1 MNPVVKRLLA
11 IAAAALL
18 LVYVGVQ
25 GYLILVSP
33 LETETV
39 TRATGYQTVETTGV
53 VYRTETI
60 IAEKPDGYLFYT
72 VPNGGRVSRHGTIAQ
87 VYQSESD
94 ALKQQKLDMLEE
106 EIKALE
112 SINAQGMSNRV
123 NLSTINQQINE
134 VWLSIAT
141 EAQSATFTDM
151 SALHTRLLDL
161 LNKKQLTIGRVENF
175 NTRLEALRAEKQEL
189 AGTFRPSVGSVSSPA
204 AGYFISQLDGYETV
218 CVADNV
224 TQLTTEDIRSVLDYY
239 NPQVEQNGIGKIV
252 GDYEWYLACVVPLSK
267 AASLKI
273 GAQLEIKMP
282 FVSGEAIP
290 MTLTAINKSA
300 DDTAALIFK
309 CTNMSQELSTVRV
322 EQVEI
327 RVQEYNGIR
336 IPDSAIHFSEKQE
349 PGVYVQVG
357 NVLAFR
363 RIRVLHYDEI
373 NKISVCE
380 ILDDKAY
387 AQLYDKMVIKGENL
401 YDGKLVK

>member
-1 MNPVVKRLLA
+1 MNPVAKRILA

-33 LETETV
+33 LETETIV
-39 TRATGYQTVETTGV
+39 RATGYQTVETTGV
-53 VYRTETI
+53 VYRTETV
-60 IAEKPDGYLFYT
+60 IAEKPEGYLFYT
-72 VPNGGRVSRHGTIAQ
+72 IPNGGRVSRHGTIAD
-87 VYQSESD
+87 VYASEGD
-94 ALKQQKLDMLEE
+94 ALRQQRLNTLDE

-112 SINAQGMSNRV
+112 SINAQGTSNRV

-134 VWLSIAT
+134 VWLSIAN
-141 EAQSATFTDM
+141 EAQSPIFSNMD
-151 SALHTRLLDL
+151 ALHTRLLQL

-175 NTRLEALRAEKQEL
+175 NERLNTLREERKKL
-189 AGTFRPSVGSVSSPA
+189 AGTFHPASSSVSSPA

-218 CVADNV
+218 CVAEDV
-224 TQLTTEDIRSVLDYY
+224 TQLTTKDVEAALAYQ
-239 NPQVEQNGIGKIV
+239 PQVEQTGIGKIV
-252 GDYEWYLACVVPLSK
+252 GDYEWYLACKVPLSK
-267 AASLKI
+267 AAALKV

-282 FVSGEAIP
+282 FVSGDAIP
-290 MTLTAINKSA
+290 MTLAAINKST

-309 CTNMSQELSTVRV
+309 CTNMSQELSTIRV

-327 RVQEYNGIR
+327 RLQEYNGIR
-336 IPDSAIHFSEKQE
+336 IPDDAIQFNERQE

-363 RIRVLHYDEI
+363 RVRVLHHDEK

-380 ILDDKAY
+380 ILDDKTY
-387 AQLYDKMVIKGENL
+387 AQLYDKMVIKGEDL

>member
-1 MNPVVKRLLA
+1 MNPVAKRILA

-33 LETETV
+33 LETETIV
-39 TRATGYQTVETTGV
+39 RATGYQTVETTGV
-53 VYRTETI
+53 VYRTETV
-60 IAEKPDGYLFYT
+60 IAEKPEGYLFYT
-72 VPNGGRVSRHGTIAQ
+72 IPNGGRVSRHGTIAD
-87 VYQSESD
+87 VYASEGD
-94 ALKQQKLDMLEE
+94 ALRQQRLNTLDE

-112 SINAQGMSNRV
+112 SINAQGTSNRV

-134 VWLSIAT
+134 VWLSIAN
-141 EAQSATFTDM
+141 EAQSPTFSNMD
-151 SALHTRLLDL
+151 ALHTRLLQL

-175 NTRLEALRAEKQEL
+175 NERLNTLREERKKL
-189 AGTFRPSVGSVSSPA
+189 AGTFHPASSSVSSPA

-218 CVADNV
+218 CVAEDV
-224 TQLTTEDIRSVLDYY
+224 TQLTTKDVEAALAYQ
-239 NPQVEQNGIGKIV
+239 PQVEQTGIGKIV
-252 GDYEWYLACVVPLSK
+252 GDYEWYLACKVPLSK
-267 AASLKI
+267 AAALKV

-282 FVSGEAIP
+282 FVSGDAIP
-290 MTLTAINKSA
+290 MTLAAINKST

-309 CTNMSQELSTVRV
+309 CTNMSQELSTIRV

-327 RVQEYNGIR
+327 RLQEYNGIR
-336 IPDSAIHFSEKQE
+336 IPDDAIQFNERQE

-363 RIRVLHYDEI
+363 RVRVLHHDEK

-380 ILDDKAY
+380 ILDDKTY
-387 AQLYDKMVIKGENL
+387 AQLYDKMVIKGEDL